1 MHRRNTMAN
10 LNVLHLFFDN
20 VSIFTGYCIACSL
33 YLLIMNR
40 NLFTEYM
47 WINIIFAMLF
57 TLSML
62 VMRMYNIT
70 TFHYTDRIIKRVTA
84 SALVAG
90 MTISMMIFLAD
101 MEQISRLFFIIFC
114 VASCMAVVS
123 ERIVIRIFKKN
134 HWGNGYS
141 HILFVGDDCTLQRY
155 MKFIDKTSIKLKIEE
170 FIGYGDPS
178 TKSVD
183 AFSRMLMRTP
193 VDEVHFVF
201 SLDRKNEFGDILPLL
216 NACDSM
222 GRTARIILDTFDLPV
237 SKSFVSS
244 VGTYPVITYHS
255 ISLDKFQLF
264 IKSVIDRVGAALGLV
279 LLAPVFIITAI
290 AIKLDSP
297 GPVFFKQTRAGAHGN
312 EFLMYKFRSMFV
324 GADEQKQ
331 ELSAMNKVKGGLMF
345 KIDEDPR
352 VTKVGA
358 FIRRTS
364 LDELPQLF
372 NVLKCDMSLV
382 GTRPPTMDEVE
393 KYNPEH
399 WRRISIQPGI
409 TGMWQVSGRS
419 EVLDFNDVIRLDK
432 KYIDEWSL
440 LLDLK
445 LILQTVKVVITMR
458 GAS

>member
-1 MHRRNTMAN
+1 MAN

-20 VSIFTGYCIACSL
+20 VGIFTGYCIACSL

-40 NLFTEYM
+40 NPFAEYM

-101 MEQISRLFFIIFC
+101 MEQISRLFFIFFC

-123 ERIVIRIFKKN
+123 ERIVIRLFKKN

-141 HILFVGDDCTLQRY
+141 HILFVGDDCTLKRY

-178 TKSVD
+178 IKSVD
-183 AFSRMLMRTP
+183 AFSRMLMKTP

-264 IKSVIDRVGAALGLV
+264 IKAIIDKVGAAIGLV
-279 LLAPVFIITAI
+279 LLAPVFLATAI

-312 EFLMYKFRSMFV
+312 EFRMYKFRSMYV

-331 ELSAMNKVKGGLMF
+331 ALAAMNKVKGGLMF

-352 VTKVGA
+352 VTKVGTL
-358 FIRRTS
+358 IRRTS

-372 NVLKCDMSLV
+372 NVLKGDMSLV

-393 KYNPEH
+393 KYDPEH

-445 LILQTVKVVITMR
+445 LILQTVKVVLTMR